1 MLVFYTGYSQI
12 HHCLSLHINRDAYK
26 VACLGV
32 TEGDWRAL
40 AMEAMEVNY
49 MYMTLIYL
57 ILTQGVMP
65 ELSPRVKWVEAS
77 IDLWRDVTINCKF
90 CLWWEVQYF
99 AITTYIITLSHFG
112 EKKFINVFDD
122 LFRAWILIQLKR
134 YCVQCCV
141 LSTYFGC
148 WFPAN
153 LLEVWNLERW

>member
-57 ILTQGVMP
+57 ILTQGVMGTFP
-65 ELSPRVKWVEAS
+65 KSQVSGSKYQPLKSCY
-77 IDLWRDVTINCKF
+77 N
-90 CLWWEVQYF
+90 
-99 AITTYIITLSHFG
+99 
-112 EKKFINVFDD
+112 N
-122 LFRAWILIQLKR
+122 QL
-134 YCVQCCV
+134 
-141 LSTYFGC
+141 
-148 WFPAN
+148 
-153 LLEVWNLERW
+153 